1 MTAAGT
7 SNALRATCSELDAL
21 SSSQH
26 LTKLSLNYICSE
38 LEKNSYCICGNET
51 DCDCGFALKLQAH
64 VCG

>member
-26 LTKLSLNYICSE
+26 LTKLPLNYFCSE
-38 LEKNSYCICGNET
+38 LEKKIATAFVGMRQTVTVAS
-51 DCDCGFALKLQAH
+51 L
-64 VCG
+64 